1 MSNFQKKFE
10 LKPNTG
16 SLFKNNYKQ
25 EDKHPDY
32 KGEVFIEGIG
42 LKEISAWIRP
52 MRDGKGKWMSLTI
65 SEPWKKENKFANK
78 PRQEQAPA
86 ADFDDDELPPF

>member
-1 MSNFQKKFE
+1 MKETKKFE

-16 SLFKNNYKQ
+16 TLFKNKYKE

-32 KGEVFIEGIG
+32 KGEVFIEGVG
-42 LKEISAWIRP
+42 LKEISGWIRP

-65 SEPWKKENKFANK
+65 SEPWKKENRFAAK
-78 PRQEQAPA
+78 ASAPA
-86 ADFDDDELPPF
+86 PEPFDDDELPPF